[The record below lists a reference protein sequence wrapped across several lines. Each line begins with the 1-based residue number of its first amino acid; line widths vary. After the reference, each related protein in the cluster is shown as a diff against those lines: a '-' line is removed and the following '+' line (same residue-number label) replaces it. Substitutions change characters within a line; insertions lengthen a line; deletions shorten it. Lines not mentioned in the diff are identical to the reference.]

1 MFSFSTL
8 SPSQFSNQTTA
19 GRQTGVPMLQGS
31 SFSFWRSSSLSSLL
45 LSIGSSS
52 LVQVDLC
59 IVTLYCLSETNEWQL
74 KYVESNQLFTPHHSF
89 TANLASRNNL
99 QTRGK
104 QDENVTNK
112 KNPRKTNREAFEGF
126 VWSISCLFQMS
137 FSLHTL
143 CSAAVG

>member
-19 GRQTGVPMLQGS
+19 GRQTGVPMWQGS

-45 LSIGSSS
+45 FNIGSSS

-99 QTRGK
+99 QTRDK

-112 KNPRKTNREAFEGF
+112 KIPGKQIGRHLRD
-126 VWSISCLFQMS
+126 LFGQ
-137 FSLHTL
+137 FP
-143 CSAAVG
+143 VYFR